1 MLKSLPAFSAH
12 LASYKAAQAALSL
25 PLSRFGFKAHAPSPS
40 PSLSL
45 FLRTH
50 IRYAMRSL
58 SWIKRTHTHAR
69 VPCCFVQVANFARAG
84 CADVLGEEAGEGNA
98 LVRKNCDNK
107 KVCTEDLAPT
117 SSMARD
123 ECVRVPGCAR
133 MQVIVCVCVEKRKW
147 EGWMRKWERR
157 EEAKTCLRETSFAPG
172 DIVFDWV
179 FAFSRRLRSNIL
191 NNFLVRFLILLRVSN
206 NIIWK
211 FYLKNEKI

>member
-25 PLSRFGFKAHAPSPS
+25 PLSRFGFKAQAPS

-45 FLRTH
+45 FFYVHTFDMPC
-50 IRYAMRSL
+50 ARSVGL
-58 SWIKRTHTHAR
+58 NAHTHAR